1 MRTGLII
8 ISFLTILQSVFAQ
21 KESSIVESNNKFTF
35 DIYQKLRK
43 NNENFILSPVS
54 ITSAIAMT
62 YIGAKNNT
70 FDEISNTF
78 YFEKTKNKLCKDYNN
93 LLKLNKKINK
103 NVSFYNSNS
112 IWIQKNLEI
121 DKVFLKLNK
130 QYFSSSLHL
139 TDFLNKPNNSR
150 LEINKWVETKT
161 KNKIKELIQ
170 VNTIDNSTRLVLVN
184 ALYFKAAWQN
194 KFDKN
199 KNTIENFQ
207 IGNRKYT
214 KTNFMNRNISSWY
227 FEDKY
232 IQIVEIP
239 YSGEDIS
246 LLIILPKSYRK
257 FKKVEKKLIY
267 EFYVNYMEN
276 KQTKRIKISLPKFK
290 IDTEFNLNSTL
301 FELGV
306 KDAFTRA
313 ADFSGITNKENLFI
327 SNVVH
332 KANIFV
338 DEEGTEATAA
348 TAVMIG
354 KTSFMREEVQISI
367 NKPFIYIL
375 KNNHN
380 NCIYFIGKIEN
391 PN

>member
-1 MRTGLII
+1 
-8 ISFLTILQSVFAQ
+8 
-21 KESSIVESNNKFTF
+21 
-35 DIYQKLRK
+35 
-43 NNENFILSPVS
+43 
-54 ITSAIAMT
+54 
-62 YIGAKNNT
+62 
-70 FDEISNTF
+70 
-78 YFEKTKNKLCKDYNN
+78 
-93 LLKLNKKINK
+93 
-103 NVSFYNSNS
+103 
-112 IWIQKNLEI
+112 
-121 DKVFLKLNK
+121 
-130 QYFSSSLHL
+130 
-139 TDFLNKPNNSR
+139 
-150 LEINKWVETKT
+150 
-161 KNKIKELIQ
+161 
-170 VNTIDNSTRLVLVN
+170 
-184 ALYFKAAWQN
+184 
-194 KFDKN
+194 
-199 KNTIENFQ
+199 
-207 IGNRKYT
+207 
-214 KTNFMNRNISSWY
+214 
-227 FEDKY
+227 
-232 IQIVEIP
+232 
-239 YSGEDIS
+239 
-246 LLIILPKSYRK
+246 
-257 FKKVEKKLIY
+257 
-267 EFYVNYMEN
+267 MEN